1 MAKAQK
7 SASPPPKNKG
17 GRPVKIKLDDMVSG
31 ADGKPGSMSVRS
43 ILPRLGAIM
52 CTTKEVAAC
61 LGVTE
66 PTLFALFKRQPEA
79 RELYESGKLR
89 GVASLRRSQFA
100 LAEKNATMA
109 IFLGLN
115 YAEQRDRRELTGANG
130 TELLSGV
137 VRFVIEAAPGM
148 KTITQLPES
157 PIAAD
162 A

>member
-1 MAKAQK
+1 MTKEQNPTLTK
-7 SASPPPKNKG
+7 RGKVRKKN
-17 GRPVKIKLDDMVSG
+17 GRPLAIKLDDLVNG
-31 ADGKPGSMSVRS
+31 VDGTPGNASVRQL
-43 ILPRLGAIM
+43 LPRFGSIM

-61 LGVTE
+61 LGITE

-79 RELYESGKLR
+79 RELYEKGKLQ
-89 GVASLRRSQFA
+89 GVASLRRKQFA

-137 VRFVIEAAPGM
+137 IRFVIENAPGPKM
-148 KTITQLPES
+148 IEAVAED
-157 PIAAD
+157 AA
-162 A
+162 